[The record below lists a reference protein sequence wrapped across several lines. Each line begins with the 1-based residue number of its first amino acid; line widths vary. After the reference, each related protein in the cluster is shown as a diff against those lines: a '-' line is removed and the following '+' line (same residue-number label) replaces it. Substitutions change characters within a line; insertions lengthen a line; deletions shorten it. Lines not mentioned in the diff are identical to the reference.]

1 MTLIALP
8 QLGLCLKGHYRS
20 STGLMCLGAN
30 RGDAIHRG
38 QDKCHVKQFW
48 ETETDE
54 E

>member
-8 QLGLCLKGHYRS
+8 QLGCCLRGHNKS
-20 STGLMCLGAN
+20 AIGLMCLGVN
-30 RGDAIHRG
+30 RGDVTHRS
-38 QDKCHVKQFW
+38 QVKSDNKQFW